1 MRNIYVMYPFLDK
14 RQLDSMFDKFIRRYS
29 SRRPQAARA
38 VGNDDNE
45 RLLKRQRSN
54 ISGVARNISGGSGSE
69 PDLPREAVIERS
81 PSNAIIYLVIALGKI
96 C

>member
-1 MRNIYVMYPFLDK
+1 MHPFLDK
-14 RQLDSMFDKFIRRYS
+14 RQLDLMFDKFIRRYS

-38 VGNDDNE
+38 VSNDDNE

-54 ISGVARNISGGSGSE
+54 TSGAARNISSGSGSK